1 MAGYC
6 TSCGGSGYRRP
17 AKEKSTADLVA
28 RIARMDL
35 YDLDYSA
42 QDGCDAM
49 NSLIR
54 EARKIV
60 GRK

>member
-17 AKEKSTADLVA
+17 AKEKSATDLVA
-28 RIARMDL
+28 QIARMDF
-35 YDLDYSA
+35 YDDDYQA
-42 QDGCDAM
+42 QDGCEAM

-54 EARKIV
+54 EARKIT
-60 GRK
+60 RK